1 MKNLYLMLKQ
11 GVKWIL
17 KFKLQLVVIIVLTFI
32 ASIIL
37 TISFTTNKRLSSA
50 YDQVVNNQNSPK
62 FDSTYQIT
70 VGSKAKPK
78 KDDPL
83 FVPIFDFV
91 NKQYTGFKDEG
102 YDNFNLTFNDIYG
115 EKNLLTITTSS
126 KEFKDAWASKKD
138 IFIYNK
144 NSDDKKQI
152 ANQQQDFDFA
162 INDAFFNTMADLLS
176 KNDSAIKNT
185 VIGRYTQSNPN
196 WYKHFYNKEKNIKSN
211 WSNFIKNKAKIQSL
225 KNTNPDDLK
234 TYFYSYYAFE
244 SLSQYFFKT
253 IQTFLQDGKNELS
266 QQTFTHQEDA
276 YKYFYEFL
284 FGKYFDENNK
294 KPSYKNDYIATKDNL
309 YTLTFDSSVPTS
321 EFQKMKFLIKS
332 ENKDDHKQKDQN
344 FFTQLVKQG
353 FKGILRPLQ
362 ITYHNT
368 GNETDITNVI
378 QYSETQELRGFV
390 SNSNI
395 YSQNV
400 KELPEIFK
408 NNSFVDILA
417 MNADPFAN
425 IGEKSVNF
433 YTSKTNDLE
442 TTVASD
448 FPITAAFLTHHKLT
462 ALANGYDL
470 YIRPETI
477 FNDPITKKT
486 FRIVDITN
494 KDFTNYIILDG
505 QAPSSASEITIS
517 KQFAKANKIQIG
529 DRLTLGNA
537 KGLIVTGYAVD
548 TYSFFPT
555 SDPNVPLP
563 KSDSGGLIYADFA
576 TINQILGDRNSAT
589 GNDQTSTFNFFLI
602 KKNNSL
608 NIKNVF
614 FDHFSVANRIRDNIL
629 AKQKGTEIQ
638 AFYQEHEFSNSWY
651 SLNWTLYQKIAF
663 WYSLATFLTAS
674 LIALVSAL
682 AVFVGVIKSIQANS
696 KQIGI
701 LKANGASSATISW
714 SYVSYAV
721 ILVFIAIPLGWMA
734 GTMLQVP
741 FVAIFKDYFSF
752 QTNVLIYD
760 WLAPLIS
767 IIIFGVL
774 IGVFSFLV
782 ALFHI
787 KKPVLDIIKS
797 SKKWSKPKITDWL
810 HKRIFKKPRFATL
823 LMLKLTESG
832 KKPFSLLL
840 VLVFV
845 GTLFVSAGVA
855 IPSVTKYAK
864 DNYFKKVNY
873 DNQYEIYNSLSN
885 SPLGKDVFNFWNGHE
900 QIDNTYKEIKDPSGT
915 INYYENPNSYTLSN
929 QNSSVLPQLIYKI
942 NTNKDNDSNNAE
954 ILTPY
959 KSIIKEYL
967 KTGVSNLYKNLLD
980 WASYQIS
987 ISNGKSISIGTIE
1000 QLYAYILNDADLNER
1015 FKNDIDK
1022 VKETNNVTQP
1032 LTQFVGELLKTI
1044 FKDKVQTTGEWKEKI
1059 LNLILGYSPSFIKS
1073 YLTSESRRSQ
1083 FSFGWQKQTI
1093 IPQKDQLATI
1103 FKPKSNNVETNYSIL
1118 GLDKNQQTYKLTDKQ
1133 KNQLFLSNNQVQ
1145 KLYQIINNPYDKNQ
1159 NNDIYLNNIKVYD
1172 HKTNTLTIPTIV
1184 NKNLN
1189 YKLNKFGD
1197 NIISNLSANNIQ
1209 LSYKTRNNDFNV
1221 LPKQAWIYD
1230 DSDYLKT
1237 EYVNKHTKWED
1248 QPIQIINNKN
1258 NSSSYGYE
1266 VVENN
1271 NEKYYYLNPYN
1282 LDVNKFTQRQVIDIW
1297 SNNSNSSLVAKQH
1310 ENIVDESPLFGD
1322 FVINNNGQI
1331 TKSFIRPYYQ
1341 LRNLLLF
1348 VPITD
1353 QVSWEDFVLYA
1364 SGWSKSTEHGLD
1376 IKKVI
1381 GDLDKTDDHTRNY
1394 KYPAI
1399 KKLNASLVPQ
1409 SVKNGWQSV
1418 IKDLKSDTA
1427 YLAIRPYDFSIQQ
1440 EKWANN
1446 HYEYF
1451 ILDNNTKKILGVN
1464 PPSAD
1469 KSIPNILLNSVPHFY
1484 RRAVGKRKSIPAIL
1498 KLQDK
1503 NVNYVNKD
1511 LKIKLQKVDDID
1523 IYGKAYAL
1531 VDSDLANMLYGFD
1544 ISRSTNYDYRPFDT
1558 SKIIK
1563 KGELF
1568 NTYKTTNWLKV
1579 NNKDPWKQAFINQ
1592 KDTFSYSPH
1601 YYYNTIFSNSSEPLI
1616 ITSSVSLISEQRLG
1630 IAILDLMNLSDYK
1643 AGIVDVDFT
1652 FETKQLLNQIA
1663 KTAIYIAIIIITAIM
1678 LCASLLIMLITD
1690 IYISQYKSF
1699 MIMLRSMGYTNTQV
1713 MFYTLGITTI
1723 FSLLI
1728 SFITTIIVFSSTSI
1742 IDKVFSAN
1750 GFSIPINVYWESVV
1764 FCILLILVSFFTSL
1778 WVSTKRVRNAEPSTM
1793 LSEVDE

>member
-17 KFKLQLVVIIVLTFI
+17 KFKLQLVVIVVLTFI
-32 ASIIL
+32 ASSIL
-37 TISFTTNKRLSSA
+37 TISFTTNKRLTSA
-50 YDQVVNNQNSPK
+50 YDQVVNNQKSPK
-62 FDSTYQIT
+62 FDTTYQIT
-70 VGSKAKPK
+70 VGSKAKPQK
-78 KDDPL
+78 GDPL
-83 FVPIFDFV
+83 FIPIFDFV

-115 EKNLLTITTSS
+115 EKNLLTIATSS
-126 KEFKDAWASKKD
+126 KEFKDAWAIKKD
-138 IFIYNK
+138 IFVYK
-144 NSDDKKQI
+144 DNSDDRKQI
-152 ANQQQDFDFA
+152 AKDQEKFDFA
-162 INDAFFNTMADLLS
+162 INDALFNTMADLLS
-176 KNDSAIKNT
+176 KNDPAIRDT
-185 VIGRYTQSNPN
+185 VIGRYTKANPN
-196 WYKHFYNKEKNIKSN
+196 WYKHFYDSSKNIKSN
-211 WSNFIKNKAKIQSL
+211 WANFIKDKNKIESL
-225 KNTNPDDLK
+225 KKTNPDDLK

-253 IQTFLQDGKNELS
+253 IQTFAQNKDSELS
-266 QQTFTHQEDA
+266 QQAGNDKENAHKF
-276 YKYFYEFL
+276 FYEFL
-284 FGKYFDENNK
+284 FGKSSNEDK
-294 KPSYKNDYIATKDNL
+294 KHSYKEDYIATNENA
-309 YTLTFDSSVPTS
+309 YTLTFNSSVPTS
-321 EFQKMKFLIKS
+321 EFNKMNFLIKVK
-332 ENKDDHKQKDQN
+332 NKDEKSQDQN
-344 FFTQLVKQG
+344 FFNQLVKQG

-362 ITYHNT
+362 VTYNEF
-368 GNETDITNVI
+368 GNETDIKDVI

-395 YSQNV
+395 YSQDV

-425 IGEKSVNF
+425 IGEKSINF
-433 YTSKTNDLE
+433 YTSKANELE
-442 TTVASD
+442 TTVALD
-448 FPITAAFLTHHKLT
+448 FPITAAFLTHHNLT
-462 ALANGYDL
+462 AQANGYDL

-494 KDFTNYIILDG
+494 KNFTNYIILDG
-505 QAPSSASEITIS
+505 QVPTSASEITVS
-517 KQFAKANKIQIG
+517 KQFAKANKIEIG

-537 KGLIVTGYAVD
+537 KALIVTGYAVD

-563 KSDSGGLIYADFA
+563 KSDSGGLIYADFS
-576 TINQILGDRNSAT
+576 TINQILGDGNSAT
-589 GNDQTSTFNFFLI
+589 ANDQTATFNFFLI
-602 KKNNSL
+602 KKKDALHIN
-608 NIKNVF
+608 NVF
-614 FDHFSVANRIRDNIL
+614 YDHFSVANKIRDNIL
-629 AKQKGTEIQ
+629 AKQKGSEIQ
-638 AFYQEHEFSNSWY
+638 TFYQSQDFSNSWY
-651 SLNWTLYQKIAF
+651 SLNWTLYQKITF

-752 QTNVLIYD
+752 QTNVLTYD
-760 WLAPLIS
+760 WYAPLTAVM
-767 IIIFGVL
+767 IFGVL

-797 SKKWSKPKITDWL
+797 SKKWSKPKATDWL
-810 HKRIFKKPRFATL
+810 HKHIFKKPRFATL

-840 VLVFV
+840 VLIFV
-845 GTLFVSAGVA
+845 GTLFVSAGIA

-873 DNQYEIYNSLSN
+873 DNQYEIYNSLAN
-885 SPLGKDVFNFWNGHE
+885 SPLGKDTFNFWNGHE
-900 QIDNTYKEIKDPSGT
+900 EIDNTYKVAKDVSGN
-915 INYYENPNSYTLSN
+915 INYYEDPNSYTLSN
-929 QNSSVLPQLIYKI
+929 QNSSVLPELIYKI
-942 NTNKDNDSNNAE
+942 NSDQNNNAE

-959 KSIIKEYL
+959 KSFIKEYT
-967 KTGVSNLYKNLLD
+967 KTGVSDLYKNLLD
-980 WASYQIS
+980 WASYQIG

-1000 QLYAYILNDADLNER
+1000 QLYSYILNDADLNQR
-1015 FKNDIDK
+1015 FKSDIDK
-1022 VKETNNVTQP
+1022 IKETNLVTQP
-1032 LTQFVGELLKTI
+1032 LTQFVGQLLQII

-1073 YLTSESRRSQ
+1073 YLTSDSRKTQ
-1083 FSFGWQKQTI
+1083 LSFGWQKQTI
-1093 IPQKDQLATI
+1093 IPKKDQLATI
-1103 FKPKSNNVETNYSIL
+1103 FKPKSNNKVADYSIL
-1118 GLDKNQQTYKLTDKQ
+1118 GLDKNQQSYKLSDKQ
-1133 KNQLFLSNNQVQ
+1133 KEKLFLPTNKVQ
-1145 KLYQIINNPYDKNQ
+1145 QIYQIINNPHALNFRDV
-1159 NNDIYLNNIKVYD
+1159 YLNDKFKLYD
-1172 HKTNTLTIPTIV
+1172 SKTNTLTIPTIV

-1189 YKLNKFGD
+1189 YKLSKYGD
-1197 NIISNLSANNIQ
+1197 SIISNLSSNSVQ
-1209 LSYKTRNNDFNV
+1209 LSYKTRNGDFNA
-1221 LPKQAWIYD
+1221 LPKQAWLYD
-1230 DSDYLKT
+1230 DTDYLKT
-1237 EYVNKHTKWED
+1237 KYVNKHEKWED
-1248 QPIQIINNKN
+1248 KPIQMVNHHNNY
-1258 NSSSYGYE
+1258 SSYGYE
-1266 VVENN
+1266 IVHQGD
-1271 NEKYYYLNPYN
+1271 KDIHYYLNPYN

-1297 SNNSNSSLVAKQH
+1297 SDKNPSNNLVAKQH
-1310 ENIVDESPLFGD
+1310 DNIVDESPLFGD
-1322 FVINNNGQI
+1322 FVVNNDGQI
-1331 TKSFIRPYYQ
+1331 IKSFIRPYYQ

-1348 VPITD
+1348 IPITD
-1353 QVSWEDFVLYA
+1353 KVSWEDFALYA
-1364 SGWSKSTEHGLD
+1364 SGWDSSTEHGLD

-1381 GDLDKTDDHTRNY
+1381 ADLDKNDADTRNY
-1394 KYPAI
+1394 RYPAL
-1399 KKLNASLVPQ
+1399 KKLKAHLVPK
-1409 SVKNGWQSV
+1409 SVRQAWHSV
-1418 IKDLKSDTA
+1418 LKTSGLASD
-1427 YLAIRPYDFSIQQ
+1427 YLVIRPYDFSIQQ
-1440 EKWANN
+1440 EKWAN
-1446 HYEYF
+1446 HRYEYF
-1451 ILDNNTKKILGVN
+1451 ILDNKTKEILGVN

-1484 RRAVGKRKSIPAIL
+1484 RRAVGKRKSIPAIIQL
-1498 KLQDK
+1498 HDK
-1503 NVNYVNKD
+1503 DVRYVNRN
-1511 LKIKLQKVDDID
+1511 LKIKLKKVDDID

-1544 ISRSTNYDYRPFDT
+1544 ISRSINYDYRPFDT
-1558 SKIIK
+1558 SKIIT

-1568 NTYKTTNWLKV
+1568 NTYKTTNWQKV
-1579 NNKDPWKQAFINQ
+1579 NTKDPWKQAFINQ

-1616 ITSSVSLISEQRLG
+1616 ITSSVSLISEQRIGL
-1630 IAILDLMNLSDYK
+1630 AILDLMNLSDYK

-1663 KTAIYIAIIIITAIM
+1663 KTAIYIAVIIITAIM

-1713 MFYTLGITTI
+1713 MFYTLGIATI

-1728 SFITTIIVFSSTSI
+1728 SFFTTIIVFSSTTI

-1750 GFSIPINVYWESVV
+1750 GFSIPIGVYWISVV
-1764 FCILLILVSFFTSL
+1764 ICILLILVSFFTSL